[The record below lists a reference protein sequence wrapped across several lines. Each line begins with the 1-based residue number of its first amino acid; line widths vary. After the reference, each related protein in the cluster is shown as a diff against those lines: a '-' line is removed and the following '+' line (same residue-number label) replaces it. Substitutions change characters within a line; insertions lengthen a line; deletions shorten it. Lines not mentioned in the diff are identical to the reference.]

1 MRPSAPL
8 IVGIAGGTGAG
19 KSTIARH
26 LAETVR
32 RAQVGCLDLDSYYH
46 DLSPLSHEERALVN
60 FDHPDALDWSVFCQD
75 LARLKRGE
83 SIAKPRYDFTTHT
96 RMSGAAVVVPGEV
109 LLVEG
114 LMLFVNERA
123 RALLDVKVYIEAP
136 ADIRLL
142 RRLERDV
149 RERHRTVQGSM
160 RQYTEFVRPMHEE
173 FIAPTK
179 GMADLVV
186 PGWGHQG
193 TALAALTALIEQMA
207 PSTSVVSPMPE
218 APYQDAVGTHVDIMR
233 GAS

>member
-83 SIAKPRYDFTTHT
+83 SIAKPD
-96 RMSGAAVVVPGEV
+96 
-109 LLVEG
+109 
-114 LMLFVNERA
+114 
-123 RALLDVKVYIEAP
+123 
-136 ADIRLL
+136 
-142 RRLERDV
+142 
-149 RERHRTVQGSM
+149 
-160 RQYTEFVRPMHEE
+160 
-173 FIAPTK
+173 
-179 GMADLVV
+179 
-186 PGWGHQG
+186 
-193 TALAALTALIEQMA
+193 
-207 PSTSVVSPMPE
+207 
-218 APYQDAVGTHVDIMR
+218 
-233 GAS
+233 